1 MRFSPMSEDELAR
14 ASLLEPGVYPFEVI
28 SASEELSKA
37 GNEMIRVKLNVFGP
51 NDQQAHI
58 FDYLMEKL
66 QYKLRH
72 FCEATGLLQK
82 YEAGTLSE
90 VDCESKSGYVKI
102 KIDPANGSYSAKNSV
117 QDYVKPD
124 AAPAAPE
131 VPRKLTPEVPRK
143 LTPEEFNAKHGIDT
157 KAVMDDDLD
166 IPF

>member
-1 MRFSPMSEDELAR
+1 MKFSPMTEDELAR

-28 SASEELSKA
+28 AASEELSKA
-37 GNEMIRVKLNVFGP
+37 GNEMIKVKINVFGP
-51 NDQQAHI
+51 DNQQAHI

-90 VDCESKSGYVKI
+90 VDCEGKSGWVKI
-102 KIDPANGSYSAKNSV
+102 KVEPANGQYQAKNSV
-117 QDYVKPD
+117 QDYVKPAD
-124 AAPAAPE
+124 APAASTTAPLDL
-131 VPRKLTPEVPRK
+131 PRKLK
-143 LTPEEFNAKHGIDT
+143 PEEFNAKHGIDSGV
-157 KAVMDDDLD
+157 KLDDD

>member
-1 MRFSPMSEDELAR
+1 MKFSPMTEDELAR

-28 SASEELSKA
+28 AASEELSKA
-37 GNEMIRVKLNVFGP
+37 GNEMIKVKINVFGP
-51 NDQQAHI
+51 DGQQAHI

-90 VDCESKSGYVKI
+90 VDCEGKSGWVKI
-102 KIDPANGSYSAKNSV
+102 KVEPANGQYQAKNSV
-117 QDYVKPD
+117 QDYVKPAD
-124 AAPAAPE
+124 APAASPTAPLDL
-131 VPRKLTPEVPRK
+131 PRKLK
-143 LTPEEFNAKHGIDT
+143 PEEFNTKHGIDT
-157 KAVMDDDLD
+157 AAKLDDPLGD

>member
-1 MRFSPMSEDELAR
+1 MRFSPLSEDELAR

-51 NDQQAHI
+51 DGQNVHV

-90 VDCESKSGYVKI
+90 VDCEGKTGFVKI

-117 QDYVKPD
+117 QDYVKPGDAPAAPD
-124 AAPAAPE
+124 AAPAA
-131 VPRKLTPEVPRK
+131 PEVPRK
-143 LTPEEFNAKHGIDT
+143 LTPEEFNAKHGVDAGA
-157 KAVMDDDLD
+157 KFDDD

>member
-1 MRFSPMSEDELAR
+1 MRFSPMTEDELAR

-28 SASEELSKA
+28 TASEELSKA
-37 GNEMIRVKLNVFGP
+37 GNEMIKVKLNVFGP

-90 VDCESKSGYVKI
+90 VDCEGKTGFVKI

-117 QDYVKPD
+117 QDYVKPGD
-124 AAPAAPE
+124 APAAPTASPTAPLDL
-131 VPRKLTPEVPRK
+131 PRKLK
-143 LTPEEFNAKHGIDT
+143 PEEFNAKHGIDSGVT
-157 KAVMDDDLD
+157 LDDD

>member
-58 FDYLMEKL
+58 FDYLMHHNPKVA
-66 QYKLRH
+66 YKMRH

-90 VDCESKSGYVKI
+90 ADCEGKTGFVKI
-102 KIDPANGSYSAKNSV
+102 KIDPANGQYSAKNAV
-117 QDYVKPD
+117 VDYVKPD

-131 VPRKLTPEVPRK
+131 VPRKLTPE
-143 LTPEEFNAKHGIDT
+143 EFNAKHGVDAGA
-157 KAVMDDDLD
+157 KFDDD